1 MTTPSPRLHAC
12 SLLAMLALATASLAM
27 AQEPVRRTPGAEA
40 FRAALDMAPPTAVSV
55 VVVPNPK
62 MAADDLAECMARLDQ
77 AAGALPLRPL
87 DLLKSRFGIGPGIDD
102 TRAFVMWHEVDP
114 DQVARPQVPS
124 MLVPVTDAK
133 AFLEGNFKPVES
145 VRSAWTNDSM
155 GTVYARAID
164 RHVLLSQSASIV
176 NAYGLKPG
184 FAASLKQRLGDR
196 GYEVFISGDAGAWA
210 GLEAMKSMRE
220 TAAQMQGGADRP
232 GRSAPERSKP
242 QASAQPSAPRSVDP
256 VQRADLDGSGTIDN
270 GDLSLLMLEMGN
282 RGNLPADL
290 NGDGIVNEADAEV
303 IRGYQ
308 GRTVTGA
315 APAAAPAEA
324 SADAPAPSAPT
335 PAERANQI
343 ADGVTDGVFAID
355 MDPLGMSVRTYAVMD
370 PNSELGQSARGG
382 TRGAPAQLTRL
393 PKGAFV
399 VAGAADMQGLGGAD
413 AFIDLLKL
421 VPGAP
426 ELPAWVRENRN
437 LLTGMQFAI
446 YPSKLG
452 LAGGGLLNEAMLW
465 MSTTDSAKAST
476 LLRDWMQGLAGVEG
490 TTERK
495 VTWEAGKVL
504 KDGATADAYAITEAT
519 VTEKPAADGADA
531 PKRKARAANNPMQ
544 RLARMMVF
552 GPRGPMGFAKSFP
565 DGMLVTFSQR
575 PDVLARG
582 IKVAEGGDSL
592 QKDAVI
598 TALQGWLTPDPDVVA
613 YVGIGSLLN
622 VVRQAASSFPGMGVE
637 LPDAPPGIEPI
648 ALSLEVQNGRVETA
662 TMVPTAVMG
671 VFVELYKLQTRAPM
685 DADDAAVDEPAPKPR
700 RGASKNGAAEPASA
714 P

>member
-1 MTTPSPRLHAC
+1 MITPSIRLHAR
-12 SLLAMLALATASLAM
+12 SLLAMLALATASLAT

-40 FRAALDMAPPTAVSV
+40 FRAALDMTPPTAASV

-114 DQVARPQVPS
+114 DQTARPQVPA

-133 AFLEGNFKPVES
+133 AFLEGNFKPAEGVA
-145 VRSAWTNDSM
+145 SAWTNNNL
-155 GTVYARAID
+155 GTVYVRSID
-164 RHVLLSQSASIV
+164 RHVLISSSAAIV
-176 NAYGLKPG
+176 NAYGMKPG

-210 GLEAMKSMRE
+210 GLEAMQSMRDA
-220 TAAQMQGGADRP
+220 AAQAQGGVDRP
-232 GRSAPERSKP
+232 SRAASARRNADAPVPTQSSAPGST
-242 QASAQPSAPRSVDP
+242 DP

-290 NGDGIVNEADAEV
+290 NGDGIVNEADADM

-308 GRTVTGA
+308 GRTVTTA
-315 APAAAPAEA
+315 APATAPVEA
-324 SADAPAPSAPT
+324 PADAPAPTTLT

-355 MDPLGMSVRTYAVMD
+355 MDPLGVSVRTYAVMD
-370 PNSELGQSARGG
+370 PKSELGQSARGG
-382 TRGAPAQLTRL
+382 TRGAPAQLTHL

-519 VTEKPAADGADA
+519 VTEKPAADGAEA
-531 PKRKARAANNPMQ
+531 PKRKARAANPMQ
-544 RLARMMVF
+544 RFARMLVF

-598 TALQGWLTPDPDVVA
+598 TALQGWLTRDPDVVA

-622 VVRQAASSFPGMGVE
+622 VVRQAASSFPGAGVE

-671 VFVELYKLQTRAPM
+671 VLVELYKLQTQSPIG
-685 DADDAAVDEPAPKPR
+685 ADDEADQPAPKPE
-700 RGASKNGAAEPASA
+700 RGASKNGSAAPAST

>member
-1 MTTPSPRLHAC
+1 MNTPSNRLHARC
-12 SLLAMLALATASLAM
+12 LVALFALAAPGLAM

-114 DQVARPQVPS
+114 DQTAHPQVPA

-133 AFLEGNFKPVES
+133 AFLEGNFKPVEG

-155 GTVYARAID
+155 GTVYARTID
-164 RHVLLSQSASIV
+164 RHVLISQSAGIV

-184 FAASLKQRLGDR
+184 FAASLKRRLGDR
-196 GYEVFISGDAGAWA
+196 GYEVFTSGDAGAWA

-232 GRSAPERSKP
+232 ARAAPARGNADA
-242 QASAQPSAPRSVDP
+242 QAPAQPSAPPSADP

-270 GDLSLLMLEMGN
+270 GDLSMLMLEMGN
-282 RGNLPADL
+282 RGNLPVDL
-290 NGDGIVNEADAEV
+290 NGDGVVDETDANLM
-303 IRGYQ
+303 RSYQ
-308 GRTVTGA
+308 GRTVA
-315 APAAAPAEA
+315 SAVPADAPVEAPAATPAPAT
-324 SADAPAPSAPT
+324 PT
-335 PAERANQI
+335 ERANQI

-370 PNSELGQSARGG
+370 PRSEIGQSARGG

-426 ELPAWVRENRN
+426 EMPTWVRENRN

-465 MSTTDSAKAST
+465 MSSTDSAKAST
-476 LLRDWMQGLAGVEG
+476 LLRDWMQGLAGIEG

-495 VTWEAGKVL
+495 VTWEAGKAL
-504 KDGATADAYAITEAT
+504 KDGATADAYAITEST
-519 VTEKPAADGADA
+519 VTEKPAADGAEA
-531 PKRKARAANNPMQ
+531 PKRKARAANPMQ
-544 RLARMMVF
+544 RLARMLVF
-552 GPRGPMGFAKSFP
+552 GPRGPMGFAKTFP

-582 IKVAEGGDSL
+582 IKVAEGGESL
-592 QKDAVI
+592 QQDAVI
-598 TALQGWLTPDPDVVA
+598 TALRGWLTPDPDVVA

-622 VVRQAASSFPGMGVE
+622 VVRQAASSFPGAGVE

-671 VFVELYKLQTRAPM
+671 VFVELYKLQTRPPM
-685 DADDAAVDEPAPKPR
+685 DADDAGADEPAPKPK
-700 RGASKNGAAEPASA
+700 RGAARNGAAAKPAA
-714 P
+714 TP

>member
-1 MTTPSPRLHAC
+1 MITPSIRLHARP
-12 SLLAMLALATASLAM
+12 LLAMLVLATASLAT

-40 FRAALDMAPPTAVSV
+40 FRAALDMTPPTAVSV

-114 DQVARPQVPS
+114 DQTARPQVPA

-133 AFLEGNFKPVES
+133 AFLEGNFKPAGGDA
-145 VRSAWTNDSM
+145 SAWTNDNL
-155 GTVYARAID
+155 GTVYVRSID
-164 RHVLLSQSASIV
+164 RHVLISSSAAIV
-176 NAYGLKPG
+176 NAYGMKPG

-210 GLEAMKSMRE
+210 GLEAMQSMRDA
-220 TAAQMQGGADRP
+220 AAQAQGGVDRP
-232 GRSAPERSKP
+232 SRAASARRNADAPVPTQSSAPGST
-242 QASAQPSAPRSVDP
+242 DP

-270 GDLSLLMLEMGN
+270 GDLSMLMLEMGN

-290 NGDGIVNEADAEV
+290 NGDGIVNEADADM
-303 IRGYQ
+303 IRGFQ
-308 GRTVTGA
+308 GRTVTSA
-315 APAAAPAEA
+315 APATAPAEA
-324 SADAPAPSAPT
+324 PADAPAPTTLTPT
-335 PAERANQI
+335 ERANQI

-355 MDPLGMSVRTYAVMD
+355 MDPLGVSVRTYAVMD
-370 PNSELGQSARGG
+370 PKSELGQSARGG

-504 KDGATADAYAITEAT
+504 KDGATRRRLRHHRSDRR
-519 VTEKPAADGADA
+519 
-531 PKRKARAANNPMQ
+531 RKARRRRCRSAQAQGARSESHAASRAHAGVRPTRPHGFRQ
-544 RLARMMVF
+544 VVPRRHAGHLQSASRCAGARHQGGRGWRLA
-552 GPRGPMGFAKSFP
+552 
-565 DGMLVTFSQR
+565 
-575 PDVLARG
+575 
-582 IKVAEGGDSL
+582 AEGRGHHRASGL
-592 QKDAVI
+592 AHTRPRCGGLRGHRLAAQR
-598 TALQGWLTPDPDVVA
+598 
-613 YVGIGSLLN
+613 GSSGG
-622 VVRQAASSFPGMGVE
+622 QQFPG
-637 LPDAPPGIEPI
+637 
-648 ALSLEVQNGRVETA
+648 R
-662 TMVPTAVMG
+662 
-671 VFVELYKLQTRAPM
+671 
-685 DADDAAVDEPAPKPR
+685 R
-700 RGASKNGAAEPASA
+700 RGTARRAARHRADRA
-714 P
+714 VA

>member
-1 MTTPSPRLHAC
+1 MTTPSTRLHAR
-12 SLLAMLALATASLAM
+12 SVLAMLVLATATLAT

-40 FRAALDMAPPTAVSV
+40 FRAALDMTPPTAVSV

-114 DQVARPQVPS
+114 DQTARPQVPA

-133 AFLEGNFKPVES
+133 AFLEGNFKPAGGDA
-145 VRSAWTNDSM
+145 SAWTNDNL
-155 GTVYARAID
+155 GTVYVRSID
-164 RHVLLSQSASIV
+164 RHVLISSSAAIV
-176 NAYGLKPG
+176 NAYGMKPG

-220 TAAQMQGGADRP
+220 TAAQAQGGLDRP
-232 GRSAPERSKP
+232 ARSASARDNAEAPAPAQSSASRS
-242 QASAQPSAPRSVDP
+242 SDP

-270 GDLSLLMLEMGN
+270 GDLSLLLLEMGN

-290 NGDGIVNEADAEV
+290 NGDGIVNEADAKMMRE
-303 IRGYQ
+303 YQ
-308 GRTVTGA
+308 GRTVGGA
-315 APAAAPAEA
+315 AA
-324 SADAPAPSAPT
+324 ADAPAPAETPAPT
-335 PAERANQI
+335 TLTPTERANQI

-370 PNSELGQSARGG
+370 PKSELGQSARGG

-413 AFIDLLKL
+413 AFLDLLKL

-426 ELPAWVRENRN
+426 EMPAWVRENRN

-495 VTWEAGKVL
+495 VTWEAGKTL

-519 VTEKPAADGADA
+519 VIEKPAADGAEA
-531 PKRKARAANNPMQ
+531 PKRKARAANPMQ
-544 RLARMMVF
+544 RLARMLVF
-552 GPRGPMGFAKSFP
+552 GPRGPMGFAKTFP

-582 IKVAEGGDSL
+582 IKVAEGGESL

-613 YVGIGSLLN
+613 YVGVGSVLN
-622 VVRQAASSFPGMGVE
+622 VVRQAASSFPGAGVE

-685 DADDAAVDEPAPKPR
+685 DADDAGADEPAPAPR
-700 RGASKNGAAEPASA
+700 RGALKNGATKPAVT

>member
-40 FRAALDMAPPTAVSV
+40 FRAALDMIPPTAVSV

-62 MAADDLAECMARLDQ
+62 LAADDLAECMARLDQ

-114 DQVARPQVPS
+114 DQVARPQVPA

-196 GYEVFISGDAGAWA
+196 GYEVFTSGDAGAWA

-220 TAAQMQGGADRP
+220 TAAQAQGGVDRP
-232 GRSAPERSKP
+232 ARTASMRGNADAPVQR
-242 QASAQPSAPRSVDP
+242 SAPRSADAL
-256 VQRADLDGSGTIDN
+256 QRADLDGSGTIDN

-393 PKGAFV
+393 PRGAFV

>member
-1 MTTPSPRLHAC
+1 M
-12 SLLAMLALATASLAM
+12 
-27 AQEPVRRTPGAEA
+27 
-40 FRAALDMAPPTAVSV
+40 
-55 VVVPNPK
+55 
-62 MAADDLAECMARLDQ
+62 
-77 AAGALPLRPL
+77 
-87 DLLKSRFGIGPGIDD
+87 
-102 TRAFVMWHEVDP
+102 
-114 DQVARPQVPS
+114 
-124 MLVPVTDAK
+124 
-133 AFLEGNFKPVES
+133 
-145 VRSAWTNDSM
+145 
-155 GTVYARAID
+155 
-164 RHVLLSQSASIV
+164 
-176 NAYGLKPG
+176 
-184 FAASLKQRLGDR
+184 
-196 GYEVFISGDAGAWA
+196 
-210 GLEAMKSMRE
+210 
-220 TAAQMQGGADRP
+220 
-232 GRSAPERSKP
+232 
-242 QASAQPSAPRSVDP
+242 
-256 VQRADLDGSGTIDN
+256 
-270 GDLSLLMLEMGN
+270 
-282 RGNLPADL
+282 
-290 NGDGIVNEADAEV
+290 
-303 IRGYQ
+303 
-308 GRTVTGA
+308 
-315 APAAAPAEA
+315 
-324 SADAPAPSAPT
+324 
-335 PAERANQI
+335 
-343 ADGVTDGVFAID
+343 TDGVFAID

-382 TRGAPAQLTRL
+382 TRGAPARLTRL

-671 VFVELYKLQTRAPM
+671 VLVELYKLQTQSPIGADD
-685 DADDAAVDEPAPKPR
+685 DADQPAPKPE
-700 RGASKNGAAEPASA
+700 RGASKNGSAAPASA